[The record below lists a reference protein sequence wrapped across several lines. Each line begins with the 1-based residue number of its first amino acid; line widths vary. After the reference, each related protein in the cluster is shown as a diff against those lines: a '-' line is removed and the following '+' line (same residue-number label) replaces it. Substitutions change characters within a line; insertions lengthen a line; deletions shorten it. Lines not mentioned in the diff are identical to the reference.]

1 MKIKLNGNDFEI
13 EENSTVQDL
22 IEKIEVKDKFFV
34 VEKNLEVIYKE
45 NYKQSHLKENDS
57 VEIVNFVGGG

>member
-22 IEKIEVKDKFFV
+22 IEKIEIKDKFFV
-34 VEKNLEVIYKE
+34 VEKNLDVIYKE